1 MSSQPVSQPN
11 GAPAPAAKNKRG
23 FLLRALGV
31 VVLLALIG
39 WGLWY
44 YLDGRWYEGT
54 DDAYVSG
61 NIVQITPQVP
71 GTVVS
76 IGADDG
82 DRVRAGQV
90 LIKLDPSDA
99 DVALA
104 EAKANLASTVR
115 RVRGLYSTVSGAQ
128 ADVAARKVAV
138 AKARADY
145 DRRRDLAKS
154 GAISAEELAHAR
166 DELTAAQSALT
177 AATQQYQT
185 SKVLV
190 DDTVVASHPDVRT
203 AAAKLRAAYLDD
215 LRTTIVAPVDGYV
228 AKRSVQ
234 LGQRVAPGTPLMA
247 VVPLHEAWI
256 DANFKETQLT
266 HMRIG
271 QPVEIHAD
279 VYGGDVTYKGMV
291 ESLGV
296 GTGSAFS
303 LLPAQNATG
312 NWIKIVQ
319 RVPVRVVFTDPQQ
332 LDKHPLRIG
341 LSTDVTV
348 DLHNQEGAMLAPEPP
363 TKPAFS
369 TDVYQKQLAMA
380 DGLIA
385 QIVHAN
391 MAGNGK
397 AGSAQ

>member
-1 MSSQPVSQPN
+1 MSSQPAPPSPEAD
-11 GAPAPAAKNKRG
+11 APAPRSRRG
-23 FLLRALGV
+23 MLLRALGV
-31 VVLLALIG
+31 VVLLALLG

-44 YLDGRWYEGT
+44 YFDGRWYEGT

-61 NIVQITPQVP
+61 NIVQITPQVA

-82 DRVRAGQV
+82 DRVKVGDV
-90 LIKLDPSDA
+90 LLKLDPSTA
-99 DVALA
+99 EVALA
-104 EAKANLASTVR
+104 EARANLAGTVR
-115 RVRGLYSTVSGAQ
+115 KVRGLYSTVNGAQ
-128 ADVAARKVAV
+128 ADVAARKVEV
-138 AKARADY
+138 DKARADY
-145 DRRRDLAKS
+145 DRRRDLARS

-166 DELTAAQSALT
+166 DALTAAQSALT
-177 AATQQYQT
+177 AAQGQYQT

-190 DDTVVASHPDVRT
+190 DDTVVASHPDVQ
-203 AAAKLRAAYLDD
+203 AAAARLRAAYLED

-234 LGQRVAPGTPLMA
+234 LGQRVAPGMPLMA
-247 VVPLHEAWI
+247 VVPLHAVWL

-279 VYGGDVTYKGMV
+279 VYGDDVTYQGRV
-291 ESLGV
+291 QSLGV

-319 RVPVRVVFTDPQQ
+319 RVPVRVTFTDPRQ
-332 LDKHPLRIG
+332 LDAHPLRIG
-341 LSTDVTV
+341 LSTDVSV
-348 DLHNQEGAMLAPEPP
+348 NLHDQRGAMLARQPP
-363 TKPAFS
+363 SKPAFS
-369 TDVYQKQLAMA
+369 TDVYERQLHQA
-380 DGLIA
+380 DDLIA
-385 QIVHAN
+385 RIVHAN
-391 MAGNGK
+391 MAGNDR
-397 AGSAQ
+397 